1 MAIETCGRCNN
12 QTAKLVKCEYCNRL
26 LCNSCVKSA
35 KRKKIDHRY
44 ICKNCWS
51 NIGKR
56 SMFKS
61 AN

>member
-1 MAIETCGRCNN
+1 MCGRCGN
-12 QTAKLVKCEYCNRL
+12 QTAKLAKCDYCARGI
-26 LCNSCVKSA
+26 CSSCVKSA

-44 ICKNCWS
+44 ICKSCWS
-51 NIGKR
+51 NINKR

>member
-1 MAIETCGRCNN
+1 MCGRCGNG
-12 QTAKLVKCEYCNRL
+12 TAKLVKCDYCSRS

-44 ICKNCWS
+44 ICKSCWS

>member
-12 QTAKLVKCEYCNRL
+12 QTAKLVKCEYCARM

-44 ICKNCWS
+44 ICKSCWS

>member
-1 MAIETCGRCNN
+1 MAIETCERCGN
-12 QTAKLVKCEYCNRL
+12 QTAKLVKCNYCNRKI
-26 LCNSCVKSA
+26 CNDCIKSQ

-44 ICKNCWS
+44 ICKGCWS
-51 NIGKR
+51 SINKR

>member
-12 QTAKLVKCEYCNRL
+12 QTAKLVKCEYCARL

-44 ICKNCWS
+44 ICKSCWS